1 MYILFIYYFSFK
13 FNFSF
18 PLNLTLTFTIT
29 LLFLY
34 YFIYINYMASEKVLM
49 QMDFFLENYLKKR
62 DYCIDKSMMKLNIFQ
77 VSLNFLKKIY

>member
-1 MYILFIYYFSFK
+1 
-13 FNFSF
+13 
-18 PLNLTLTFTIT
+18 
-29 LLFLY
+29 
-34 YFIYINYMASEKVLM
+34 MASEKVLM